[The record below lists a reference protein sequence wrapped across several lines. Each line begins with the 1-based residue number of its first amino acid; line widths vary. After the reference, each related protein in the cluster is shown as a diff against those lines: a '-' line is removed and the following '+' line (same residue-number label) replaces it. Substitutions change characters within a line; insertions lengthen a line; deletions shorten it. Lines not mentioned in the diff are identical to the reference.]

1 MNSHTIY
8 VFLILQ
14 KNKTIPM
21 IDIKRANLE
30 DLITIQNVGIT
41 AFTETFSEINTPENM
56 EKYVQENFN
65 TAQLTLEINNPNSP
79 FYIAFSDNE
88 PIGYLKLN
96 MGNAQTETIKDE
108 TIEIQRIYVL
118 KAFHGKKLGQ
128 LLLDQA
134 VKVAKEH
141 SVDYIWLG
149 VWEENH
155 RALQF
160 YAKNGFVIF
169 DKHIFILGNDQQTD
183 LLMKLQIKTKS

>member
-1 MNSHTIY
+1 M
-8 VFLILQ
+8 
-14 KNKTIPM
+14 PM